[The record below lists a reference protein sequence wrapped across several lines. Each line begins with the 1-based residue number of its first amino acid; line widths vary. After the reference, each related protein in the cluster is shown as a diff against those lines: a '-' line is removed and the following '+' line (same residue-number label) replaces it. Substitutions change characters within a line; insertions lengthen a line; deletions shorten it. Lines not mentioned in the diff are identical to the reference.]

1 MASREQKKLGIQPDK
16 EVVQHTHIPL
26 LNQYSEI
33 KTPPMRAE
41 ARKTAGYNI
50 RKLQNGELLAM
61 PTSRPMPLIA
71 DDCHELRVDDHEANI
86 RWCIIYFID
95 NLAIVILEIFQK
107 KNSYDS
113 GFSEEKLS
121 RTTHPLSQCK
131 RREMKDL
138 DAQIKARLEAAGFKE
153 TNVQELFGLTPEE
166 NELIETRIVLSQ
178 LIKRLRQNARVTQAA
193 VAKRNGSNQASIAR
207 DETNDPSVSVELMLK
222 VVFTLGANR
231 RQVANALCA

>member
-1 MASREQKKLGIQPDK
+1 
-16 EVVQHTHIPL
+16 
-26 LNQYSEI
+26 
-33 KTPPMRAE
+33 
-41 ARKTAGYNI
+41 
-50 RKLQNGELLAM
+50 
-61 PTSRPMPLIA
+61 
-71 DDCHELRVDDHEANI
+71 
-86 RWCIIYFID
+86 
-95 NLAIVILEIFQK
+95 
-107 KNSYDS
+107 
-113 GFSEEKLS
+113 
-121 RTTHPLSQCK
+121 
-131 RREMKDL
+131 MKDL